1 MFPFNFSKMRA
12 VDANCSHLGL
22 TPLQLME
29 NAGAAVAREIMSHM
43 ECGKVLFVAGRGN
56 NGGDAFVAA
65 RHLALEDAY
74 DVRVLLLGHRERI
87 RTEESKHN
95 FSLLAYSGIREIKE
109 ISDSTELGTYQ
120 GLKDA
125 DVIVDGIL
133 GSGIKGVPREPE
145 STAIDLINSSGKYVI
160 SIDSPSG
167 YDPEGERTVKS
178 IHADMTIT
186 FHRMKQELGIDA
198 CKIYTG
204 ELKVVPIGVL
214 RDAEE
219 YVGQGDLMRLARRK
233 QQAHKGNSGRILV
246 IGGGAYYGAAAL
258 TSMAALRTG
267 ADIVTLAVPENVAD
281 TVASYSP
288 DLIVLPLK
296 GDRLY
301 LGNIEVLKKLIESHD
316 VVVIGP
322 GIGRHP
328 STIEAVGQLLP
339 LCEKAVID
347 ADALFDLT
355 LPANGQGKFILTP
368 HKAEFSRLS
377 GLTVPLSVE
386 EKKSMVRS
394 FSGEKKVT
402 IILKGNIDV
411 ISDGQNTLLNRTGNA
426 GMTVGGTGDV
436 LAGIT
441 GALFAVN
448 DAMDAASCA
457 VFINGAAG
465 DLAFMEKG
473 FGLLATDIIDRIT
486 DVISKVF

>member
-1 MFPFNFSKMRA
+1 MFPLTFPKMRA

-29 NAGAAVAREIMSHM
+29 NAGAAIAREIISRM

-74 DVRVLLLGHRERI
+74 DVRLLLLGHRERI
-87 RTEESKHN
+87 RTEESRHN

-109 ISDSTELGTYQ
+109 ISDSTELGAYQ

-125 DVIVDGIL
+125 DLIVDGIL
-133 GSGIKGVPREPE
+133 GSGIKGAPREPE
-145 STAIDLINSSGKYVI
+145 STAIELINSSGKYVI

-167 YDPEGERTVKS
+167 YDPEAEGSIKT
-178 IHADMTIT
+178 IHADMTMT
-186 FHRMKQELGIDA
+186 FHRMKQELGIA
-198 CKIYTG
+198 GCGRYTG
-204 ELKVVPIGVL
+204 EVKVAPIGVL

-219 YVGQGDLMRLARRK
+219 YVGWGDLISLSRRK
-233 QQAHKGNSGRILV
+233 QDAHKGNSGRILV

-258 TSMAALRTG
+258 ASMAALRTG
-267 ADIVTLAVPENVAD
+267 ADIVTVAVPENVAD

-288 DLIVLPLK
+288 DLIVIPLE
-296 GDRLY
+296 GDRLNP
-301 LGNIEVLKKLIESHD
+301 GNHNMLAKLIASHD
-316 VVVIGP
+316 VAVIGP

-328 STIEAVGQLLP
+328 ATIKAVGQLLP

-355 LPANGQGKFILTP
+355 FPANGQGKFILTP
-368 HKAEFSRLS
+368 HAGEFSRLS
-377 GLTVPLSVE
+377 GFTVPLSLE
-386 EKKSMVRS
+386 EKKNMVRS

-402 IILKGNIDV
+402 TILKGSIDV

-436 LAGIT
+436 LAGVA

-465 DLAFMEKG
+465 DLAFKEKG

-486 DVISKVF
+486 DVISEVS